1 MWTLPRTGELGRT
14 VDSVLVQ
21 FVHFMDVFVLCHME
35 CTCIDIGWNNG
46 LSAKIPVDYFTVA
59 AGGIEM
65 RGLGYCAVNLF
76 NDY

>member
-1 MWTLPRTGELGRT
+1 
-14 VDSVLVQ
+14 
-21 FVHFMDVFVLCHME
+21 MDVFVLCHME